1 MSNQEENSGGFFAKY
16 SEWLIAVGLV
26 AVCLA
31 IYAQTFGFE
40 FINIDDRAYIFE
52 NPAVLSGLNSRSVYW
67 AMTAFH
73 SGNWHPVTWL
83 SHMLDVTLFGQN
95 AGMHHATN
103 VLFHSIGSVLSYFA
117 FKRLT
122 GSVGQA
128 AMIAFLFAVHPTHV
142 ESVAWVAERRDVLSV
157 VFWML
162 TMLAYFRYSDA
173 VRERTSSPVL
183 WMTLTAVFFALGLM
197 SKPMLVTLPFALI
210 LCDFWSL
217 GRLKKIGDLKGLFIE
232 KIPLF
237 ALTAASSV
245 ITFLAQSS
253 AGATVALEQMPIG
266 ERLANSSQAY
276 AKYIIMMFYPR
287 NLGLSYP
294 IDYPIDPLKTIGSVL
309 LILTVSFYF
318 WTQRSARPYLLMGW
332 LWFLGTL
339 VPVIGLVQVGLQ
351 SHADRYTYIPYFGLF
366 LIITGFAGELIGK
379 YRIDKRAVAAAAAIV
394 ICVLSGVAYLQAS
407 HWRTSETLYTH
418 TLSFTSKNYFLM
430 SNLCLYYVKNS
441 TVEIAERRCTEL
453 LEATPPTAEGY
464 NILGLL
470 RTETGRVDDGIAY
483 FEKAIKLRPDWGILH
498 AHSAMALSKAGRTVE
513 AEKELAIA
521 KASTDGSVNRPTLA
535 RVMNEFALAMEK
547 RGQTGIALQYYDQA
561 AAADP
566 TFKEATA
573 NAARLRGKN

>member
-1 MSNQEENSGGFFAKY
+1 MSNPPELPDGLFAKY
-16 SEWLIAVGLV
+16 SDWLVAIGLIAVCLV
-26 AVCLA
+26 

-52 NPAVLSGLNSRSVYW
+52 NPAVLSGLNSRSIYW
-67 AMTAFH
+67 AFTAFH

-83 SHMLDVTLFGQN
+83 THMLDVTLFGQN
-95 AGMHHATN
+95 AGMHHASN
-103 VLFHSIGSVLSYFA
+103 VLFHCIGSILSFFA

-128 AMIAFLFAVHPTHV
+128 CMIAFLFAAHPTHV

-173 VRERTSSPVL
+173 LKDSSSSPKL
-183 WMTLTAVFFALGLM
+183 WMGATTLFFALGLM
-197 SKPMLVTLPFALI
+197 SKPMLVTLPFALV

-217 GRLKKIGDLKGLFIE
+217 GRLTKFKDLKGLIVE

-237 ALTAASSV
+237 ALTVVSSV

-253 AGATVALEQMPIG
+253 AGATVGLQQMSIG
-266 ERLANSSQAY
+266 ERIANSSQSY
-276 AKYIIMMFYPR
+276 AKYIVMMFYPKD
-287 NLGLSYP
+287 LGLWYP
-294 IDYPIDPLKTIGSVL
+294 MDETIDPLKTIGSAL
-309 LILTVSFYF
+309 LILAVSLYF

-366 LIITGFAGELIGK
+366 LIVVGLTAELIGR
-379 YRIDKRAVAAAAAIV
+379 YRIDTRAVAAVAATI
-394 ICVLSGVAYLQAS
+394 ICILVGVAHVQAS
-407 HWRTSETLYTH
+407 YWRTSETLYTH
-418 TLSFTSKNYFLM
+418 TLSFTKKNYFLM
-430 SNLCLYYVKNS
+430 TNLCLYYVKNS
-441 TVEIAERRCTEL
+441 TVEIAERHCTEL

-470 RTETGRVDDGIAY
+470 RTETGRIDDGIAY

-498 AHSAMALSKAGRTVE
+498 AHLAMALSKAGRTVE

-521 KASTDGSVNRPTLA
+521 KASTDGSVSRPTVA

-547 RGQTGIALQYYDQA
+547 RGQTGIALQYFDQA
-561 AAADP
+561 TTIDP
-566 TFKEATA
+566 TFKDPAA

>member
-1 MSNQEENSGGFFAKY
+1 MPNKEENIGASNFKFQ
-16 SEWLIAVGLV
+16 EWLIAIGLV

-31 IYAQTFGFE
+31 IYAQTFGYE

-52 NPAVLSGLNSRSVYW
+52 NPAVLSGLNSRSIYW
-67 AMTAFH
+67 AFTAFH

-83 SHMLDVTLFGQN
+83 THMLDVSLFGQN
-95 AGMHHATN
+95 AGMHHASN
-103 VLFHSIGSVLSYFA
+103 VLFHCIGSILSFFV

-122 GSVGQA
+122 GSIGQSTV
-128 AMIAFLFAVHPTHV
+128 IAFLFAVHPTHV

-162 TMLAYFRYSDA
+162 TMLAYFKYHDSLNA
-173 VRERTSSPVL
+173 GTTSPKI
-183 WMTLTAVFFALGLM
+183 WMTATVSFFALGLM
-197 SKPMLVTLPFALI
+197 SKPMLVTLPFALL

-217 GRLKKIGDLKGLFIE
+217 GRLKKFGDLKGLMAE

-237 ALTAASSV
+237 ALTAVSSV
-245 ITFLAQSS
+245 VTFVAQSS
-253 AGATVALEQMPIG
+253 AGATVTLKQLSIG

-276 AKYIIMMFYPR
+276 VKYIVMMFYPR
-287 NLGLSYP
+287 DLGLWYP
-294 IDYPIDPLKTIGSVL
+294 MDETIDPLKTIGSVI
-309 LILTVSFYF
+309 LILTVSIYV
-318 WTQRSARPYLLMGW
+318 WTQRWARPYLLMGW

-339 VPVIGLVQVGLQ
+339 IPVIGLVQVGLQ

-366 LIITGFAGELIGK
+366 LIAVGIAAEFVGR
-379 YRIDKRAVAAAAAIV
+379 YRIDRRIAAAVAAIV
-394 ICVLSGVAYLQAS
+394 ICCLGGVAYVQAS
-407 HWRTSETLYTH
+407 YWRNSETLYTH
-418 TLSFTSKNYFLM
+418 TLSFTKKNYFLM
-430 SNLCLYYVKNS
+430 TNLCLHYVKNS
-441 TVEIAERRCTEL
+441 TIEIAERQCTDL

-470 RTETGRVDDGIAY
+470 RTETGRIDDGIAY
-483 FEKAIKLRPDWGILH
+483 FEKAIRLRPDWGILH
-498 AHSAMALSKAGRTVE
+498 AHLAMALSKAGRTVD

-521 KASTDGSVNRPTLA
+521 KASTDGSVNRPTIA
-535 RVMNEFALAMEK
+535 RVMNEFALAMEN

-566 TFKEATA
+566 TFKDAAA